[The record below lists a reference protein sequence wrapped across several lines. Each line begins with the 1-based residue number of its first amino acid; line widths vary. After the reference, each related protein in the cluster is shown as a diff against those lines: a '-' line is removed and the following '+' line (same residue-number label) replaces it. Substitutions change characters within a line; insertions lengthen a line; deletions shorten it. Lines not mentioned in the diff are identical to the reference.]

1 MLFRFTDRFRVDKQ
15 RPFRK
20 GMLLF
25 AAIALFSLEL
35 YAQLEAGVEVASWPA
50 IVVTAGMSLAIGLIG
65 LSPIPGGLMYIVLYL
80 AAMLVPFDIYVVHSG
95 IFIVVLDWVAAG
107 WFGAAAGLLLV
118 GLTTDYL
125 MLPETSVP
133 AWFMFTFVAT
143 AASVAIGLIV
153 RRSQVQVDNSREVAR
168 EEIHRDLA
176 VELHKTVAR
185 DLGRVIVAR
194 ELLGR
199 DPSSPAAM
207 EQIQVSAREALRST
221 RSMMERLARDEGG
234 SRDAIDQV
242 IARCKKMLDTRSI
255 RLNVEIPDGADEG
268 LTNEL
273 SDILTL
279 ALKEGSSNI
288 LNYAPAESEADLVME
303 RQSSGSIL
311 LTFSNVYS
319 QIEEGGSL
327 LSGGFGLR
335 NLTVKVHSL
344 GGHLS
349 YRVLNR
355 KWILLLE
362 LPLPKVLPQIS
373 EE

>member
-1 MLFRFTDRFRVDKQ
+1 
-15 RPFRK
+15 
-20 GMLLF
+20 MLLF

-35 YAQLEAGVEVASWPA
+35 YAQLEAGVEAANWPTVVVA
-50 IVVTAGMSLAIGLIG
+50 TGMCLAIGLVG
-65 LSPIPGGLMYIVLYL
+65 LSPIPGGLMFLVLYL
-80 AAMLVPFDIYVVHSG
+80 AAMLVPFGTNVVHVG
-95 IFIVVLDWVAAG
+95 IYIVVVDWVAAG
-107 WFGAAAGLLLV
+107 WFGATAGLLLI
-118 GLTTDYL
+118 GLSADYL
-125 MLPETSVP
+125 MLPEMSGPT
-133 AWFMFTFVAT
+133 WFMFTSVAT

-221 RSMMERLARDEGG
+221 RSMMERLARDEAGP
-234 SRDAIDQV
+234 RDAIDQV

-255 RLNVEIPDGADEG
+255 RLNVEIPEGVDEG

-273 SDILTL
+273 GDILTL

-288 LNYAPAESEADLVME
+288 LNYAPAESEADLVIE
-303 RQSSGSIL
+303 RQLSGSIL

-335 NLTVKVHSL
+335 NLTVKVHAL